1 MSVVLRVLAL
11 SSGLSWRSAA
21 VVFLVLLGYGMK
33 ASVVDT
39 AAVMSDSQI
48 VSSNDVDVSIW
59 DTTPPTV
66 ISLFITN
73 GGLAKNSPDPGDA
86 VAIGFSEPIDL
97 SSIKAGWDGT
107 ATPVT
112 VTIGNDDVSYAGNDT
127 VNFNVNLGVIDLG
140 AADYTGAPNTILAGS
155 MEWDDRRHR
164 VEVTLGAY
172 ARDNAVVTSARVER
186 TFYPDSG
193 IQDTGRV
200 SIDTTAK
207 PTKTDK
213 HF

>member
-1 MSVVLRVLAL
+1 VLAL

-73 GGLAKNSPDPGDA
+73 GGSATPSPSPGDA
-86 VAIGFSEPIDL
+86 VALGFSEPIDL
-97 SSIKAGWDGT
+97 RSI
-107 ATPVT
+107 
-112 VTIGNDDVSYAGNDT
+112 
-127 VNFNVNLGVIDLG
+127 
-140 AADYTGAPNTILAGS
+140 
-155 MEWDDRRHR
+155 
-164 VEVTLGAY
+164 
-172 ARDNAVVTSARVER
+172 
-186 TFYPDSG
+186 
-193 IQDTGRV
+193 
-200 SIDTTAK
+200 
-207 PTKTDK
+207 
-213 HF
+213 